1 MWERKGEGD
10 QPHATQH
17 NIRQDIFDIPLFFC
31 VYHAWA
37 WWVSHSSLPLLQN
50 TTLYCF
56 VFINAVFYFR
66 SLLLVLLLTS
76 SSSPFSSPPFFT
88 PLFQSSLLSPHFS
101 FFLTSFDHSF
111 FLFFFLSH
119 FKKIFPSFLSRSLS
133 STHYAHVNSHPV
145 LSSIPLP
152 FLYLPAYPYLPRTL
166 SISLYLVF
174 LLHFHYTLS
183 ISLSFYTIP
192 SSLAH
197 SYHPPSHPI
206 PLSIPSLPSLGTCSW
221 LPVGSRSILLRRAG
235 GREEGVLFILHVPR
249 RADRTHQCQCR
260 WALCERYV
268 IVSHAS

>member
-1 MWERKGEGD
+1 M
-10 QPHATQH
+10 
-17 NIRQDIFDIPLFFC
+17 
-31 VYHAWA
+31 
-37 WWVSHSSLPLLQN
+37 LQN

-88 PLFQSSLLSPHFS
+88 PLFQSSFLSPHFS
-101 FFLTSFDHSF
+101 FFLTSFDHF

-119 FKKIFPSFLSRSLS
+119 LKISFPSFLSRSLS
-133 STHYAHVNSHPV
+133 STHNAHVNSHPV
-145 LSSIPLP
+145 LSSISLP

-206 PLSIPSLPSLGTCSW
+206 PLSIPSLPSLGTCS
-221 LPVGSRSILLRRAG
+221 
-235 GREEGVLFILHVPR
+235 
-249 RADRTHQCQCR
+249 
-260 WALCERYV
+260 
-268 IVSHAS
+268 